1 MARQLLRIA
10 REPNDRMQRD
20 DTDDF
25 QIEIFVNADRTP
37 EAGLL
42 RIKVFSRF
50 HSARIHQLWI
60 AYQSIN
66 EDDETI
72 DEEVKLVQ
80 GHYCTCESGA
90 RTIKAK
96 SPEIE
101 KLWEEVKTRLTKVA
115 DDINNQIPNAKEQAA
130 TLQAKL
136 QDGIKVVV
144 EESQKASKAFN
155 ENSGKVQEDI
165 AKFTKQAVDLA
176 VQTTQSLSD
185 QLKKAA
191 DAPK

>member
-1 MARQLLRIA
+1 M
-10 REPNDRMQRD
+10 
-20 DTDDF
+20 
-25 QIEIFVNADRTP
+25 
-37 EAGLL
+37 
-42 RIKVFSRF
+42 
-50 HSARIHQLWI
+50 
-60 AYQSIN
+60 
-66 EDDETI
+66 
-72 DEEVKLVQ
+72 
-80 GHYCTCESGA
+80 
-90 RTIKAK
+90 
-96 SPEIE
+96 
-101 KLWEEVKTRLTKVA
+101 TKVA

-130 TLQAKL
+130 SLQAKL